1 MSRILLRSALGLAL
15 LVAAARPAAA
25 QTSSTPREVVEKF
38 FKATSDTNLK
48 VMGTLWGTA
57 KGPAATTGV
66 PEDWE
71 RRLIVMGTFLRGTTT
86 RALADVQGK
95 DAKLRIVTTEL
106 SRGACK
112 VVLAVTVVQS
122 PVGWLVNAFDLGEA
136 GNVNRVCD
144 RSGGGNFPPH

>member
-1 MSRILLRSALGLAL
+1 MLRMLLRFTLGLAIL
-15 LVAAARPAAA
+15 AAARPAVA
-25 QTSSTPREVVEKF
+25 QSSSTPREVVEKF

-71 RRLIVMGTFLRGTTT
+71 RRLIVMGTFLNGTTA

-95 DAKLRIVTTEL
+95 DDKLRIVTTEL
-106 SRGACK
+106 ARGNCK

-122 PVGWLVNAFDLGEA
+122 PGGWLVNAFDLGEA

-144 RSGGGNFPPH
+144 RGGGNHPSP